1 MIFQSGRWI
10 AGFYT
15 ENNVPYLCTLKIDI
29 RSGCVLAAFSGVS
42 QKQTAHGIIVIR
54 SGCVLAAFSGVS
66 QKQTAH
72 GMIRTLNSELQ
83 IAYTMHVAT
92 G

>member
-1 MIFQSGRWI
+1 MIFQSGRWL

-15 ENNVPYLCTLKIDI
+15 ENNVPYLCTLKIVI
-29 RSGCVLAAFSGVS
+29 RSGCVLAALSGVS
-42 QKQTAHGIIVIR
+42 QKQTAHG
-54 SGCVLAAFSGVS
+54 
-66 QKQTAH
+66 T
-72 GMIRTLNSELQ
+72 IRTLNSELQ